1 MLVWAGLWGLCGLS
15 HALGLGPVNSR
26 VTMGEGL
33 ALTVPVRL
41 ERGEQLSDECV
52 SAKVHFGDDKV
63 SAFQVDASLLQGS
76 QGPYAVQV
84 LTTPGV
90 SEPVVTVQVAV
101 GCAARVTRTYVLM
114 AEPPG
119 LPVVSARTA
128 EASGPSGEGVGRFA
142 GRALATGRRESPQQG
157 GSALRPQARSA
168 EAVPGDGARALSMRV
183 SAAASTAPGAQPPLV
198 SLPMA
203 SDIAPRLVLSGMRM
217 ASDMALPKVVDDHSP
232 ELKAQ
237 RASAAAHWWALQATP
252 GQLALEQARLQD
264 LERRVAELQA
274 GRSPVSAVAPS
285 PEGAAE
291 VASEPASGLAS
302 QGGAEAAAE
311 PATEPRSEAIAPQ
324 AANRRPAPDLT
335 VDPAEV
341 RQIRIVGLAIVAL
354 IGLLAWG
361 YQHWRRSSSA
371 ASGLT
376 GVASEPTFA
385 VPPSWL
391 NGRR

>member
-1 MLVWAGLWGLCGLS
+1 MNQIQRHHLNLVVWVGLWGLCGLS

-33 ALTVPVRL
+33 SLTVPVRL
-41 ERGEQLSDECV
+41 ERGEHLSDECV

-84 LTTPGV
+84 LTTPVV

-114 AEPPG
+114 AELPG
-119 LPVVSARTA
+119 LPVVPARTA
-128 EASGPSGEGVGRFA
+128 EAS
-142 GRALATGRRESPQQG
+142 SPNRG
-157 GSALRPQARSA
+157 APPHRGAAAARPRARSA
-168 EAVPGDGARALSMRV
+168 DAWSGD
-183 SAAASTAPGAQPPLV
+183 GAQPPLV
-198 SLPMA
+198 SLPVA
-203 SDIAPRLVLSGMRM
+203 TDIAPRLVLSGMRM
-217 ASDMALPKVVDDHSP
+217 ASDMALPKVMDDHSP

-237 RASAAAHWWALQATP
+237 RASASAHWWALQATP

-285 PEGAAE
+285 PEGAAD

-311 PATEPRSEAIAPQ
+311 PAPEPGSEVIVPQ
-324 AANRRPAPDLT
+324 AANRRPVPDSS

-341 RQIRIVGLAIVAL
+341 RQIRIAGLAIVAL

-371 ASGLT
+371 SSGLA